1 MTSDR
6 VRKTTSLLSFSV
18 VVLSISSGCVTEP
31 LPPPEPAPPPRP
43 DTTVYFYPSQ
53 GQTAE
58 QQDRD
63 KFECHNWAVAQSGF
77 DPSAPSTPP
86 HLHVQAIEGPPP
98 GSGVAVGAATGAVL
112 GAVVSDPWEAGQGA
126 VLGAIAGAVVGG
138 IAESAAA
145 QQARERSA
153 ASARDLQ
160 AARLEEQARNYRR
173 AMSAC
178 LDGRGYNV
186 R

>member
-6 VRKTTSLLSFSV
+6 IPKATAPLCSSV
-18 VVLSISSGCVTEP
+18 IVLFMGTACVSQ
-31 LPPPEPAPPPRP
+31 PPPSMEPGPVAPP

-53 GQTAE
+53 GQTAG

-63 KFECHNWAVAQSGF
+63 KYECHNWAVAQSGF
-77 DPSAPSTPP
+77 DPSAPRTPP
-86 HLHVQAIEGPPP
+86 HLRVQAVEGPPP

-112 GAVVSDPWEAGQGA
+112 GAAVSNPWETGQGA
-126 VLGAIAGAVVGG
+126 LLGAIAGAVVGG
-138 IAESAAA
+138 IAENAAA
-145 QQARERSA
+145 QEARERSA
-153 ASARDLQ
+153 VSARDAQ

>member
-1 MTSDR
+1 MSDT
-6 VRKTTSLLSFSV
+6 VPKTTALICCSV
-18 VVLSISSGCVTEP
+18 IVLSGCVSE
-31 LPPPEPAPPPRP
+31 PPPQPDPSPPPPP

-63 KFECHNWAVAQSGF
+63 KFECHNWAVTQSGF

-86 HLHVQAIEGPPP
+86 HLHVHAIEGPAP

-112 GAVVSDPWEAGQGA
+112 GAVVSDPWEAGKGA
-126 VLGAIAGAVVGG
+126 VLGALAGAVIGG
-138 IAESAAA
+138 IAESAAT
-145 QQARERSA
+145 QQARERSV
-153 ASARDLQ
+153 ASPRDLH
-160 AARLEEQARNYRR
+160 AARLEDQARNYRR